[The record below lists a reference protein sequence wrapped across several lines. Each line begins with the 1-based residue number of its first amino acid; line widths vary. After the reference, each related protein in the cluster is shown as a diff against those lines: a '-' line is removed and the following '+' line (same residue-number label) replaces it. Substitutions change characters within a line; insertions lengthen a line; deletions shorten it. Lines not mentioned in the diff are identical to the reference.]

1 MQQLLQPGDYVR
13 NPHKPDWGVGQVQ
26 SSIQERIT
34 INFEHS
40 GKQVINA
47 SKVILDKIYDI
58 SAEQ

>member
-13 NPHKPDWGVGQVQ
+13 NPHEPDWGIGQVQ
-26 SSIQERIT
+26 SSTKERIT

-47 SKVILDKIYDI
+47 SKVILDKIYDL